1 MKKVIAIVAALVVLA
16 GAGAG
21 YWFTRPIYQAQKAM
35 ETNDI
40 VKVSEVYSKLKPEE
54 KEQISKEVLDY
65 GEDLLDSYVEQDK
78 TYDEVMEELD
88 KISSDIKDDEDGFD
102 DIFEDLEMY
111 KASREAWD
119 KANELFESGDYI
131 AARDEYGKVV
141 KGDYPYEDAQKKMA
155 ECEEKMITQY
165 AGDWYCVIDIGQNA
179 LDSQGL
185 GEYAQGATMP
195 VKFYFELKDDKT
207 ASLSLI
213 SDSFEEDFDTYMDVV
228 IDATVKQLADEN
240 GVSEG
245 IIKSVLEEQLDMSF
259 KDYIKSFIN
268 FDSMME
274 QLKDVKDEY
283 TYDLVDGKLV
293 FTDDNGGTMEAEIN
307 EEGNILI
314 DDLADDTKTQF
325 KELGVE
331 MPLVFVKE
339 K

>member
-1 MKKVIAIVAALVVLA
+1 
-16 GAGAG
+16 
-21 YWFTRPIYQAQKAM
+21 
-35 ETNDI
+35 
-40 VKVSEVYSKLKPEE
+40 
-54 KEQISKEVLDY
+54 
-65 GEDLLDSYVEQDK
+65 
-78 TYDEVMEELD
+78 
-88 KISSDIKDDEDGFD
+88 
-102 DIFEDLEMY
+102 
-111 KASREAWD
+111 
-119 KANELFESGDYI
+119 
-131 AARDEYGKVV
+131 
-141 KGDYPYEDAQKKMA
+141 MA